1 MPKGKRARPAPRTA
15 VMIAGGS
22 GERLRP
28 LTAEIPKAL
37 VPVGGRPLFG
47 WISDWLR
54 SEGIERLVLGVAHR
68 KERLIEAAAGL
79 EATGLDVA
87 ISEHSVDGGTAEA
100 FRLAIERH
108 VDDEHFLALNCDE
121 LTNLSVARLA
131 DHHARTGALVTM
143 ALAPLECRFSVVD
156 LRGDGII
163 RGFRYGH
170 TLPFVPL
177 SIGVYLFDRR
187 VLGHIPAA
195 GSIEDAT
202 FTPLAEDG
210 RIAGLMLAEGEE
222 WISVNSMKDLRH
234 AEQRLATLFP
244 GRYPVPS

>member
-1 MPKGKRARPAPRTA
+1 MSRTAGPRTA
-15 VMIAGGS
+15 VMIAGGA

-28 LTAEIPKAL
+28 LTAEVPKAL
-37 VPVGGRPLFG
+37 VPVGGRPLFS
-47 WISDWLR
+47 WITDWLR
-54 SEGIERLVLGVAHR
+54 REGITRLVLGVAHR
-68 KERLIEAAAGL
+68 KEPLLKAAEELRASGF
-79 EATGLDVA
+79 DVA

-108 VDDEHFLALNCDE
+108 VDDEHFLAMNCDE

-131 DHHARTGALVTM
+131 RHHADTGALVTM

-156 LRGDGII
+156 LGDGGLIH
-163 RGFRYGH
+163 GFRYGH

-187 VLGHIPAA
+187 VLGHIPTT

-202 FTPLAEDG
+202 FTPLAGEG
-210 RIAGLMLAEGEE
+210 RIAGLMLDDREE

-234 AEQRLATLFP
+234 AEKRLSTIFP
-244 GRYPVPS
+244 EPP